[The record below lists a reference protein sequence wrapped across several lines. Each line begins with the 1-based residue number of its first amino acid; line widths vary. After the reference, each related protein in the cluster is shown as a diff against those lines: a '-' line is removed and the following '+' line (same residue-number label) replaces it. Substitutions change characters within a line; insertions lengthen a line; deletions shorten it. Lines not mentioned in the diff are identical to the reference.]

1 MTLTTLR
8 TRNKLLDSLELQL
21 FLDEEKKLNVIL
33 SNDVL
38 KAFY

>member
-1 MTLTTLR
+1 MTLTALR